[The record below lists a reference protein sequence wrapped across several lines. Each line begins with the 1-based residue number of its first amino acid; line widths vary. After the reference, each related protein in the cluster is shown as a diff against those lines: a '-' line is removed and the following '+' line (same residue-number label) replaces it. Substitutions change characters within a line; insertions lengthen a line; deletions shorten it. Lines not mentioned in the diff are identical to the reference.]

1 MSTAL
6 VFAFTA
12 GAVATV
18 NPCGFALLPVWFAGQ
33 LESRADAPA
42 LVRFVRAGLDAVAA
56 TAGFVIIFI
65 LAGLLVGAGAAWLGP
80 LLPYAGVAI
89 GVGLLVWG
97 VASLLAIELP
107 KTRAM
112 ATCRRISTRYGAF
125 GFGLSYGFVSLT
137 CTLPIFTAVA
147 GISLVGDSNLA
158 WLDIAA
164 YLAGA
169 GAVLSL
175 VSVLAAML
183 GTGLFSAIGTRQNL
197 VRRIAGSL
205 GTLAGLYVTLYWGTV
220 LFGEVPWIRAIL
232 NGGLGWAAEL
242 NKMIS
247 NPTGLTVV
255 FLSLIAILAA
265 SAIAMFL
272 RRPGTG
278 RDGTNGG

>member
-6 VFAFTA
+6 IFAFTA

-33 LESRADAPA
+33 LEGRADAPPM
-42 LVRFVRAGLDAVAA
+42 VRFIRAGLDAVAA
-56 TAGFVIIFI
+56 TSGFVIIFI

-80 LLPYAGVAI
+80 LLPYAGIAI
-89 GVGLLVWG
+89 GLGLLVWG

-107 KTRAM
+107 RTRAM
-112 ATCRRISTRYGAF
+112 TTCRRISTRYGAF

-147 GISLVGDSNLA
+147 GISLVGDSQLA

-175 VSVLAAML
+175 VSVLAALL
-183 GTGLFSAIGTRQNL
+183 GTGLFSTIGTRRKL
-197 VRRIAGSL
+197 VRRIAGGL
-205 GTLAGLYVTLYWGTV
+205 GLLAGIYVTLYWGTV

-247 NPTGLTVV
+247 NPGGRTVV
-255 FLSLIAILAA
+255 FVSLLTILAT
-265 SAIAMFL
+265 SGVVLVL
-272 RRPGTG
+272 RLTGRG
-278 RDGTNGG
+278 RDGANSG